1 MQLKKR
7 KITLT
12 KREHLILDLV
22 SRGYTNKEI
31 GEQLKL
37 KLPTVSTSILNML
50 RKTDC
55 INRTSLVRWGFERG
69 LLQISG
75 D

>member
-12 KREHLILDLV
+12 KRESLILDLI
-22 SRGYTNKEI
+22 SKGYTNREI
-31 GEQLKL
+31 GEDLEL
-37 KLPTVSTSILNML
+37 KLPTVSTSVLNIL

-55 INRTSLVRWGFERG
+55 PNRCALVRWGFENKFLKKYG
-69 LLQISG
+69 E
-75 D
+75 